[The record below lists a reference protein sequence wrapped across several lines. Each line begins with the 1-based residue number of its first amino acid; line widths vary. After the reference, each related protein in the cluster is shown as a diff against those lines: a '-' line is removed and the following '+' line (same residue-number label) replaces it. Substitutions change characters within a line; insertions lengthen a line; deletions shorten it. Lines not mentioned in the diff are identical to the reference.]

1 MEDIW
6 QRLQNT
12 DKPILLYGTGNG
24 ADKILERLGAL
35 GIRVQG
41 VFASDGFVRR
51 RTYRGFEVLS
61 LNEAEE
67 RFGDF
72 VALFAF
78 GSNRA
83 EVLDNIKRI
92 MARHTLL
99 APEVPVCG
107 EGTFNTAFA
116 KANADALYE
125 VYDILAD
132 EQSKKVFENT
142 VLQKLDGDISR
153 LFDCETSPD
162 EAFRDILKIERGC
175 RFLDL
180 GAYNGDTALDF
191 AARHP
196 DYSSI
201 TAIEPDKKTFAKLVR
216 NTNELNLRAINAAV
230 SDVCGEIPFSFK
242 SSKGSVAEGEGVSTA
257 VTIDSL
263 NSDFDYI
270 KFDVEGEELRAINGG
285 RGTILRCRPKM
296 LISCYHRCEDYFAI
310 PKAVLSICPDYKVYM
325 RHYPAVPAW
334 ETSFY
339 FV

>member
-6 QRLQNT
+6 QQLQNA

-24 ADKILERLGAL
+24 ADKILDRLNA
-35 GIRVQG
+35 INVQVQG
-41 VFASDGFVRR
+41 VFASDGYVRR

-61 LNEAEE
+61 LEEAEA

-92 MARHTLL
+92 MTRHTLL

-107 EGTFNTAFA
+107 DGTFNLSFA
-116 KANADALYE
+116 RAHSTELRE
-125 VYDILAD
+125 VYNILAD
-132 EQSKKVFENT
+132 EQSKKVFEQT
-142 VLQKLDGDISR
+142 VMQKLDGDINR
-153 LFDCETSPD
+153 LFSCETSPD
-162 EAFRDILKIERGC
+162 EAFDSILKIKGGH
-175 RFLDL
+175 FLDL

-191 AARHP
+191 ASRVP
-196 DYSSI
+196 KYSKI
-201 TAIEPDKKTFAKLVR
+201 TAIEPDRKTFAKLVR
-216 NTNELNLRAINAAV
+216 NTEALSIEAINAAV
-230 SDVCGEIPFSFK
+230 SDRCGKIAFSFK
-242 SSKGSVAEGEGVSTA
+242 SSKGSVADGDGVIDA

-263 NSDFDYI
+263 DSAFDYI
-270 KFDVEGEELRAINGG
+270 KFDVEGEELRAIKGG
-285 RGTILRCRPKM
+285 RDTILRCRPKM
-296 LISCYHRCEDYFAI
+296 LISCYHRCEDYFSI
-310 PKAVLSICPDYKVYM
+310 PKAVLDIRSDYRVYM